1 MTDANPFESI
11 RNKIV
16 LVTGA
21 TGGLGKAVVPRLL
34 GTGAVV
40 AAAYRT
46 EEKFRAL
53 IAAAGGENPS
63 LIGFRSDLT
72 REAEVGGMVEAVL
85 GRFGRIDALLN
96 LAGGWR
102 GGVEVAATKL
112 ADWDYM
118 LELNLKTAFL
128 CSRAVLP
135 AMIKQN
141 SGHIVCIGSR
151 QAVEKKGRAKSG
163 AYAVAKAAVVLLTET
178 IAEEARKYGITA
190 NCVLPGTIDSPDN
203 RAANPGAD
211 YSRWTG
217 ADAIADVI
225 LFLISEASSI
235 TSGAAIP
242 VYGQS

>member
-1 MTDANPFESI
+1 MENANPFESI
-11 RNKIV
+11 RNKVV
-16 LVTGA
+16 LVAGA
-21 TGGLGKAVVPRLL
+21 TGGLGKAVVRRLL
-34 GTGAVV
+34 AVGAVV
-40 AAAYRT
+40 AAVYRS
-46 EEKFRAL
+46 EERLQAL
-53 IAAAGGENPS
+53 VAAVGGENPS
-63 LIGFRSDLT
+63 LTGFRADLT

-135 AMIKQN
+135 AMIKQT
-141 SGHIVCIGSR
+141 SGHIVCVGSR
-151 QAVEKKGRAKSG
+151 PAVEKKGRAKSG
-163 AYAVAKAAVVLLTET
+163 AYAVAKAGVVLLTET
-178 IAEEARKYGITA
+178 IAEETRKFGITA
-190 NCVLPGTIDSPDN
+190 NCILPGAIDDPDN
-203 RAANPGAD
+203 RASNPGAD
-211 YSRWTG
+211 YSRWTS